1 MKKAKTKREPKLLR
15 ATTFST
21 PQMEKLFLLITT
33 EDKNTLTQFIL
44 NPNVEI
50 WTIKNQP
57 GSLTLLHNAC
67 AQDKYEMAKVIID
80 SIKQRLKLNHNNFIN
95 REDRAN
101 NEKIFKEFINAIT
114 DDDNLTALHYAA
126 FRGNMKLIRLLIE
139 NYADPKAVSG
149 KGFNMVHK
157 AAQGNKPT
165 AILYFNK
172 VHNINLETRSSNGMT
187 ALHLATFD
195 GMENS
200 VIYLLFMHVNV
211 NAVDNKG
218 NTPLHYAVQKELV
231 RITKKLLQKGA
242 DYTIENARHKTPL
255 FMASNVDG
263 LRNIFRKKGVCE
275 KLFFRPDIS
284 ENQKCSN
291 KNMIYF
297 VSLHIIIFFLTFFT
311 LLPFLNSTIFSIIYI
326 LMCIMTFVLYT
337 WLHFSNPGI
346 MINGLYIDLLDI
358 VNKGEEIENFCPR
371 CLVKKEFKSLHCLI
385 CGKCVIE
392 FDHHCFWVGNC
403 VGKNNYNL
411 FFTFLIFILINTL
424 FNVITTIY
432 FLVNEISSGEEEEN
446 NTGFPGFIF
455 GGYDSGYYSKVFRI
469 IVCICILV
477 ICVAFFIP
485 LINLFK
491 MQLKTCLEKRQNKL
505 DEEEYERNLLR
516 ERLDEEVW
524 EDLEYEEDI
533 ENDSNGIELKTQSRT
548 II

>member
-200 VIYLLFMHVNV
+200 VIYLLFMKVNV

-231 RITKKLLQKGA
+231 RITKKFQPLSA
-242 DYTIENARHKTPL
+242 ARDINA
-255 FMASNVDG
+255 S
-263 LRNIFRKKGVCE
+263 IFAV
-275 KLFFRPDIS
+275 LPD
-284 ENQKCSN
+284 
-291 KNMIYF
+291 
-297 VSLHIIIFFLTFFT
+297 
-311 LLPFLNSTIFSIIYI
+311 
-326 LMCIMTFVLYT
+326 
-337 WLHFSNPGI
+337 
-346 MINGLYIDLLDI
+346 
-358 VNKGEEIENFCPR
+358 
-371 CLVKKEFKSLHCLI
+371 
-385 CGKCVIE
+385 
-392 FDHHCFWVGNC
+392 
-403 VGKNNYNL
+403 
-411 FFTFLIFILINTL
+411 
-424 FNVITTIY
+424 
-432 FLVNEISSGEEEEN
+432 
-446 NTGFPGFIF
+446 
-455 GGYDSGYYSKVFRI
+455 
-469 IVCICILV
+469 
-477 ICVAFFIP
+477 
-485 LINLFK
+485 
-491 MQLKTCLEKRQNKL
+491 
-505 DEEEYERNLLR
+505 
-516 ERLDEEVW
+516 
-524 EDLEYEEDI
+524 
-533 ENDSNGIELKTQSRT
+533 
-548 II
+548 